1 MILSG
6 KIDIANFYLMP
17 PVSEKK
23 AGFGIFNTCS
33 YKSTSYLIT
42 TASSRHISFLKSLI
56 YYSIMSLKTLML
68 IDFFTDL
75 KSYVTDRESR
85 SSDRKNR
92 STDRENRSTDR
103 ENHFTGRNN
112 RSADRES
119 RYTDRKSRSTDRENR
134 STDRESRSTD
144 RKNRSTDRK
153 NHFSGRSFQ
162 QLVCLVSLINSSKH
176 LFFFPN
182 YSLSLTR
189 YQLKCLTFYWNF
201 SNARPKPVGLI
212 LPRAL
217 SSKNQF

>member
-92 STDRENRSTDR
+92 STDREN
-103 ENHFTGRNN
+103 HFTGRKN

-119 RYTDRKSRSTDRENR
+119 RYTDRKSRYTDRENR

-153 NHFSGRSFQ
+153 NHFSGRSFWWF
-162 QLVCLVSLINSSKH
+162 VCFVSLINSSKH
-176 LFFFPN
+176 LFFFSN